1 MQVNSQL
8 LEAIKQKVELSQQL
22 DQWQV
27 DMHELLEE
35 QMVKKMRDQNKNSR
49 ARKATTT
56 TVMPG
61 FLGGSGNGSDS
72 GDNSGDVRKKS
83 SKLLSFFQR
92 S

>member
-49 ARKATTT
+49 ARKTTT
-56 TVMPG
+56 TTGIG